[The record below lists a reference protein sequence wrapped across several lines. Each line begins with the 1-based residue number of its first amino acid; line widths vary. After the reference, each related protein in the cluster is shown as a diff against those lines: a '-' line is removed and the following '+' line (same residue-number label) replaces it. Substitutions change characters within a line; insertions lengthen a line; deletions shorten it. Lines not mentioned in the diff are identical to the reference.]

1 LSLSRKNRKKA
12 CIMITL
18 KKQVIALNESFVNFF
33 NLGSSFGVGM
43 NPHIIEGFTM
53 C

>member
-1 LSLSRKNRKKA
+1 
-12 CIMITL
+12 MITL
-18 KKQVIALNESFVNFF
+18 EKQVIALNESFINFF

-43 NPHIIEGFTM
+43 SPHIVKGSTM